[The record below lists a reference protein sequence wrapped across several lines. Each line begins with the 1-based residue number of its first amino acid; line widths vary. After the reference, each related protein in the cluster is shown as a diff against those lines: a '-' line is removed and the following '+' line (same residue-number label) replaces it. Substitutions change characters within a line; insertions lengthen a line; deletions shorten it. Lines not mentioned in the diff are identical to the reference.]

1 MTPLQ
6 WFYTGFA
13 VWVCLC
19 VLTAVWLYYCGSTKQ
34 LNRHTSIS
42 LASC

>member
-6 WFYTGFA
+6 WFFTGFA

-19 VLTAVWLYYCGSTKQ
+19 GLIALWLYYCGSTKK
-34 LNRHTSIS
+34 
-42 LASC
+42 